1 MANKDLSTAFDK
13 YETKETKE
21 ETTKGA
27 IKNKLSEKYDKK
39 YGNSQPIN
47 ETHKR
52 TTVLVQRDLA
62 NMLDELSAKEGRGFK
77 SMFINEVIAEGL
89 RQYGYESAEYNPRN

>member
-1 MANKDLSTAFDK
+1 MDKNLSGMFDK
-13 YETKETKE
+13 HEKKETKE
-21 ETTKGA
+21 ETTNGS

-39 YGNSQPIN
+39 YGNPQPIN

-89 RQYGYESAEYNPRN
+89 RQYGYEHAEYNPRN

>member
-1 MANKDLSTAFDK
+1 MDNKDLANFGK
-13 YETKETKE
+13 YETKKATK
-21 ETTKGA
+21 ETTKGS

-39 YGNSQPIN
+39 YGNPQPIN

-62 NMLDELSAKEGRGFK
+62 NMLDELSAEEGRGIK

-89 RQYGYESAEYNPRN
+89 RKYGYESAEYNPRN